1 MEIVFFGKFINLN
14 PFYPESSFILY
25 LSTQIQP
32 SSATRRPSVHFH
44 EIVPIN
50 VWPTKLFASLIALSS
65 SLTIATIGFVSNES
79 GKLYNYS
86 LSQLITWVFK
96 PSCVISRQITK
107 PMALSSNF
115 VCWNNK
121 IWETLKYFFIDHRLL
136 YYKKKSNI
144 SVVWTVLVE
153 RKRKWGRMMKE
164 EGWWRRIRER
174 WEHLEELV
182 SQAF

>member
-1 MEIVFFGKFINLN
+1 MQLESIVFRDHLVRVTIWRLAYRLTEGNYKTGGVAR
-14 PFYPESSFILY
+14 SSN
-25 LSTQIQP
+25 
-32 SSATRRPSVHFH
+32 ATVS
-44 EIVPIN
+44 IY

-79 GKLYNYS
+79 GKLYSYS
-86 LSQLITWVFK
+86 LSQIITWVFK

-153 RKRKWGRMMKE
+153 RKRKWV
-164 EGWWRRIRER
+164 RRKMRT
-174 WEHLEELV
+174 
-182 SQAF
+182 